1 MGVTPRRSSRR
12 KPGPKLSRRIGPGFR
27 RGERALGL
35 AALCL
40 AAVFAFGAAQ
50 AQKPSQPADDPAHQ
64 PFASF
69 KIGEGLYYV
78 GASDYTSYLIVTKA
92 GLIVIDGGDAPTGHQ
107 VVQNIRALGFD
118 PKQVKIL
125 LNTHEH
131 FDHAAGLAE
140 IRRAAAPDARFYAS
154 AKDGAIVAA
163 GGRGDPF
170 LKDPRF
176 YYEPVKPDVI
186 VKDGDRVSLGGW
198 TLTAHITPGH
208 TPGCTTWTFPV
219 TVAGKVRHALDHC
232 SSTVLPGYKLGKT
245 ETYPGQTADFE
256 KSFATWKSLPCE
268 VFLASHGQFYGMTAK
283 KAALDAGKA
292 DAFVDPAGC
301 KAFYVGAEAAF
312 RAELK
317 KQNP

>member
-1 MGVTPRRSSRR
+1 M
-12 KPGPKLSRRIGPGFR
+12 GPGFR
-27 RGERALGL
+27 LGERVFAL
-35 AALCL
+35 AAAFSI
-40 AAVFAFGAAQ
+40 AAPIAHA
-50 AQKPSQPADDPAHQ
+50 QPAQ
-64 PFASF
+64 VGNEPFAPF
-69 KIGEGLYYV
+69 RIGEGLYYV
-78 GASDYTSYLIVTKA
+78 GATDWTSYLIVTKD
-92 GLIVIDGGDAPTGHQ
+92 GLIVIDAGDAKVGKQ
-107 VVQNIRALGFD
+107 VVQNIRTLGFD
-118 PKQVKIL
+118 PANVKIL

-140 IRRAAAPDARFYAS
+140 IKKAAPNAKLYAS
-154 AKDGAIVAA
+154 AKDGAIIAQ

-170 LKDPRF
+170 LKAERF

-186 VKDGDRVSLGGW
+186 LKDGDKVKLGGW

-219 TVAGKVRHALDHC
+219 TVAGKVRQALDHC
-232 SSTVLPGYKLGKT
+232 SSSVLPGYKLGKT
-245 ETYPGQTADFE
+245 ETYPGQTADYE
-256 KSFATWKSLPCE
+256 KSFRIWKSLPCE
-268 VFLASHGQFYGMTAK
+268 VFLASHGAFYDMHAK

-301 KAFYVGAEAAF
+301 KAFYEKAEATF